1 MVDYR
6 QNYCTLIL
14 LLVTC
19 AGIICLCVF
28 VIPKQDVILIILSSL
43 LIVILFLTLSL
54 LYYFGEEIRRRCCNK
69 KDTPLLDIESQ
80 KTPDE
85 STTREK
91 ILNQRIS
98 WREYPDTSV
107 QEVTSVATLNFSR
120 V

>member
-14 LLVTC
+14 LLVIC
-19 AGIICLCVF
+19 AGIACLCVF
-28 VIPKQDVILIILSSL
+28 VIPKQDVILTILSSL
-43 LIVILFLTLSL
+43 LILILFLTLSL

-69 KDTPLLDIESQ
+69 KSESLLNAESQ
-80 KTPDE
+80 KTHDD

-98 WREYPDTSV
+98 WREYPDNSAR
-107 QEVTSVATLNFSR
+107 EVI
-120 V
+120 